1 MTSLSRERERALLRK
16 KFIGMVP
23 CNFRSLV
30 NILVN
35 QLVLEC
41 ISSLNAQYPSRLL
54 KYGVPHRNHFLK
66 KNFYTMQGMLRS
78 SGSRQSHR
86 GTRAPPG
93 GQPTRAE

>member
-35 QLVLEC
+35 RLVLEC

-54 KYGVPHRNHFLK
+54 KYGVPHRNRTHSGI
-66 KNFYTMQGMLRS
+66 TRS
-78 SGSRQSHR
+78 ESELVGSKSLYIK
-86 GTRAPPG
+86 
-93 GQPTRAE
+93 